1 MRVDFDPEAGS
12 GNGRGRLV
20 FSLLSGDEEA
30 AGSSAE
36 ARSEMVNR
44 LAGQAAPLM
53 TRLLR
58 RYGEAHA
65 TLRTT
70 AEDPVQALAGLP
82 IDELRRMLRA
92 LVTASRTAVGVKVS
106 LRGLRGRVELNGA
119 DDAFATAGRPSAQ
132 DPDLEFM
139 RGQGLMFAYVY
150 PLLRHSRWEALMVK
164 RASGSVEQVGGGMA
178 ARGPAIGDPG

>member
-12 GNGRGRLV
+12 SNGRGRLV

-58 RYGEAHA
+58 RYGEAQP
-65 TLRTT
+65 TLRST
-70 AEDPVQALAGLP
+70 AEDPVRALAGLP
-82 IDELRRMLRA
+82 IDP
-92 LVTASRTAVGVKVS
+92 
-106 LRGLRGRVELNGA
+106 NPHPH
-119 DDAFATAGRPSAQ
+119 PS
-132 DPDLEFM
+132 P
-139 RGQGLMFAYVY
+139 
-150 PLLRHSRWEALMVK
+150 
-164 RASGSVEQVGGGMA
+164 
-178 ARGPAIGDPG
+178 

>member
-58 RYGEAHA
+58 RYGE
-65 TLRTT
+65 
-70 AEDPVQALAGLP
+70 G
-82 IDELRRMLRA
+82 
-92 LVTASRTAVGVKVS
+92 
-106 LRGLRGRVELNGA
+106 
-119 DDAFATAGRPSAQ
+119 
-132 DPDLEFM
+132 
-139 RGQGLMFAYVY
+139 
-150 PLLRHSRWEALMVK
+150 
-164 RASGSVEQVGGGMA
+164 
-178 ARGPAIGDPG
+178 